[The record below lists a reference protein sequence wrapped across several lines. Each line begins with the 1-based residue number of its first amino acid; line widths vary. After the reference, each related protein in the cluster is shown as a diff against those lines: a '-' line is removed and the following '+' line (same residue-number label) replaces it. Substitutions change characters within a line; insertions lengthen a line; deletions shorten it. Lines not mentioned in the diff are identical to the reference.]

1 MLTIYPPPELE
12 EQLRLE
18 AQKRGVAAE
27 ELTVQALRVFLQ
39 SNGVPDE
46 AEAKRLAAID
56 RLIGMA
62 SEFAPLRLSE
72 QIRRDRDEDKKRD
85 ERDLKEHLVQQK

>member
-1 MLTIYPPPELE
+1 MLTISPPPELE
-12 EQLRLE
+12 EQLRTE
-18 AQKRGVAAE
+18 AQKRGIAAE

-56 RLIGMA
+56 KAFGFAADVNLS
-62 SEFAPLRLSE
+62 SEDLHRE
-72 QIRRDRDEDKKRD
+72 RREDTARDEAQYRRQFSGA
-85 ERDLKEHLVQQK
+85 ERK